1 MGVGHVSGGPVPFLD
16 GRVCVGVV
24 LWSHPSLSLP
34 VPPTNP
40 SHPTPPPATRGL
52 WEGTQ
57 DSRGGVSPR
66 PLEQLNHLLPACCLR
81 SLNLPGPSRHNNQEQ
96 WEQEENPNEKSGKV
110 QTGARCLS
118 RATLIV
124 FLSTEQSAVSLMVI
138 KDTHAG
144 HSGDFGKKKNCVRE
158 WIGDFFS

>member
-16 GRVCVGVV
+16 GRVCGGVV

-40 SHPTPPPATRGL
+40 SHPTPPRHQGAV
-52 WEGTQ
+52 
-57 DSRGGVSPR
+57 GGDPGQPRRVSPR

-118 RATLIV
+118 RGTLIV